1 MLSAER
7 KLKIA
12 EIVNRNGGIR
22 TSELSTMFNVSEMTV
37 LRDLAELEKQGV
49 LRRVYGGAVS
59 IRDDYHE
66 ISSSYREKIHAF
78 EKNIIAQ
85 IAVEL
90 IQEGESIF
98 LDASTTSLALAK
110 RLYTIRDLTVIT
122 NGLDI
127 INEIRR
133 NSHIKLI
140 CPGGEFNAISMC
152 FLGPGTE
159 NFLKNLNVDKTFIS
173 TAGISM
179 KTGLTE
185 PNPMQ
190 ASVKKIVIENSSEVV
205 LLVDGSKFNK
215 VTLNKVCGWE
225 EIDIVITDKKPDND
239 YLSFW
244 EEKGI
249 KILY

>member
-12 EIVNRNGGIR
+12 ELVNRNGGIK
-22 TSELSTMFNVSEMTV
+22 TSELSSMFNVSEMTV

-49 LRRVYGGAVS
+49 LKRVYGGAVS
-59 IRDDYHE
+59 LRDNYHE
-66 ISSSYREKIHAF
+66 VSSSLREKIHTF
-78 EKNIIAQ
+78 EKNTIAQ

-98 LDASTTSLALAK
+98 LDGSTTSLALAR
-110 RLYTIRDLTVIT
+110 RLYSFSDLTVVT

-133 NSHIKLI
+133 NANIKLI
-140 CPGGEFNAISMC
+140 CPGGEFNTIPMC

-159 NFLKNLNVDKTFIS
+159 NFLRNINLDKAFIS
-173 TAGISM
+173 SAGISI
-179 KTGLTE
+179 KAGLTE

-190 ASVKKIVIENSSEVV
+190 ASVKRIVIENSSEVI
-205 LLVDGSKFNK
+205 LLVDRSKFGK
-215 VTLNKVCGWE
+215 VTLNRVCDWE
-225 EIDIVITDKKPDND
+225 NIDIVVTDGKPEDE
-239 YLSFW
+239 YVSFW
-244 EEKGI
+244 HDRNI
-249 KILY
+249 KVLY